1 MMPPMPESQ
10 RPSTKAPSKPT
21 AVRSPGAAGKTA
33 APPPGRGAR
42 RPPGQPRR
50 SSGDRARL
58 TFAVLGV
65 IVVLSMT
72 FGLVAVGSS
81 FNFGQGGG
89 QDGAPSPSPGS
100 NLVPTYEARL
110 RDNPND
116 VNTMVVLAN
125 VLQNQG
131 DYQGAIN
138 WYEKAVGL
146 KPDDI
151 DLRLAFGQALYSYGQ
166 LFDAEVQYK
175 KAIELDGKNARAEYY
190 LAQLYQRSNPP
201 RIEEA
206 RIHFTRASELE
217 PEGSWGRAARSA
229 LDSLN
234 ATPVPATATP

>member
-1 MMPPMPESQ
+1 
-10 RPSTKAPSKPT
+10 
-21 AVRSPGAAGKTA
+21 VRSPAPGGKAGAGGKVGA
-33 APPPGRGAR
+33 PPGRGAR
-42 RPPGQPRR
+42 RPSAPSRR

-72 FGLVAVGSS
+72 FGLVAVGSGL
-81 FNFGQGGG
+81 NFGQGS
-89 QDGAPSPSPGS
+89 QDEAPSPTPRS

-131 DYQGAIN
+131 DYQGSIN

-146 KPDDI
+146 KPDDV

-166 LFDAEVQYK
+166 LFDAEIQYK
-175 KAIELDGKNARAEYY
+175 KAIELDSKSAKAEYY

-201 RIEEA
+201 RLEEA
-206 RIHFTRASELE
+206 RIHFTRASDLE

>member
-1 MMPPMPESQ
+1 M
-10 RPSTKAPSKPT
+10 
-21 AVRSPGAAGKTA
+21 
-33 APPPGRGAR
+33 
-42 RPPGQPRR
+42 
-50 SSGDRARL
+50 RL

-72 FGLVAVGSS
+72 FGLVAVGPGL
-81 FNFGQGGG
+81 NFGPGG
-89 QDGAPSPSPGS
+89 QGEAPSPQPGS

-116 VNTMVVLAN
+116 VNTMIVLAN

-131 DYQGAIN
+131 DYQGSIN

-146 KPDDI
+146 KPDDVE
-151 DLRLAFGQALYSYGQ
+151 LRLAFGQALYSYGQ
-166 LFDAEVQYK
+166 LFDAEIQYK
-175 KAIELDGKNARAEYY
+175 KAIELDGKSAKAEYY

-217 PEGSWGRAARSA
+217 PEGSWGRVARSA

-234 ATPVPATATP
+234 ATPVPPTATP

>member
-1 MMPPMPESQ
+1 MKSPMPES
-10 RPSTKAPSKPT
+10 PKPPAKAPSKPNP
-21 AVRSPGAAGKTA
+21 VRPPGAGGRAAG
-33 APPPGRGAR
+33 PPGGRGAR
-42 RPPGQPRR
+42 RAPAAHTRR
-50 SSGDRARL
+50 TSGDRARL
-58 TFAVLGV
+58 TFAALGV

-72 FGLVAVGSS
+72 FGLVAVGSGFS
-81 FNFGQGGG
+81 FGQGGG
-89 QDGAPSPSPGS
+89 EDDAPSPSPGS

-110 RDNPND
+110 KANPND

-138 WYEKAVGL
+138 WYEQAVGL
-146 KPDDI
+146 KPDDV

-175 KAIELDGKNARAEYY
+175 KAIELDGTSAKAEYY

-206 RIHFTRASELE
+206 RIHFNRASELE
-217 PEGSWGRAARSA
+217 PEGAWGRAARTA

-234 ATPVPATATP
+234 ATPVPATP